1 MGRKA
6 IVVVIVSAMALLG
19 AASASA
25 ADSVFWGN
33 LETTYLSRASLAG
46 GGGSDF
52 TPAPGGAKYAA
63 GIAADAAT
71 GKLYWVDAG
80 TSTIRVANF
89 DGSGETMLPTGTA
102 TLSEP
107 WGLALDP
114 AVGRLY
120 WTNKGAEKISF
131 ANLDGSGGAD
141 LNTGAA
147 PVHIPE
153 GIAID
158 QAQNRVYWANYG
170 PESIAYASLD
180 GIGPSGELSIPGNL
194 LKGLIGLAIEPI
206 ANRVYWSTVE
216 SGGTPPSIY
225 SASLLEPAATAV
237 RLPISQ
243 SMLSGS
249 YGLAIDP
256 AAGRLYWAD
265 EYTNRIV
272 SSALDGSGATA
283 LVTTGAT
290 PLAPGFP
297 ALLKAPRAEVAPQLT
312 TSALGLGSQL
322 TCRAATWAADPLG
335 TDLSWAPVSTA
346 LAWTL
351 NGAPLA
357 TSANAV
363 TITAT
368 QPGTYACQSSAT
380 NGAGTSTSASGPVT
394 IASLAPA
401 PTVVKLT
408 RVKLDRH
415 HGTATIL
422 AKVSG
427 PGTLTLS
434 GRKVVGR
441 SVKASGAG
449 IAKVKVAA
457 KGGALKTLIRSRKV
471 KVLVKLGFRA
481 TEGGRAS
488 VSKVITLHL
497 ARHHRHAR

>member
-1 MGRKA
+1 MGRKS
-6 IVVVIVSAMALLG
+6 IVAVIVCVVALVG

-25 ADSVFWGN
+25 ADQVFWGN
-33 LETTYLSRASLAG
+33 LETTFLSHASLAG

-52 TPAPGGAKYAA
+52 TPSPGGAKYAA
-63 GIAADAAT
+63 GVAADAAT
-71 GKLYWVDAG
+71 GMLYWVDAG
-80 TSTIRVANF
+80 TSTIRSSNF
-89 DGSGETMLPTGTA
+89 DGSGETVLPTGTA

-107 WGLALDP
+107 WGLAVDQ

-147 PVHIPE
+147 PVHVAE

-180 GIGPSGELSIPGNL
+180 GIGPSGELNIPGNM
-194 LKGLIGLAIEPI
+194 LKGLIGVAIDPTT
-206 ANRVYWSTVE
+206 NRVYWSTVE

-225 SASLLEPAATAV
+225 SASLLEPAGAA

-243 SMLSGS
+243 SMLSGT
-249 YGLAIDP
+249 YGMAIDP
-256 AAGRLYWAD
+256 AAGRIYWAD
-265 EYTNRIV
+265 EYTDRIV

-283 LVTTGAT
+283 LDTTGST

-297 ALLKAPRAEVAPQLT
+297 ALLKAPRAENAAQLVA
-312 TSALGLGSQL
+312 SGLGLGATL
-322 TCRAATWAADPLG
+322 TCTAPLWAADPLG
-335 TDLSWAPVSTA
+335 TDLSWAPQSTA

-351 NGAPLA
+351 NGAPL
-357 TSANAV
+357 TANANATTV
-363 TITAT
+363 TAT
-368 QPGTYACQSSAT
+368 RPGTYACQASAT
-380 NGAGTSTSASGPVT
+380 NGAGTTSVAAVPVT

-408 RVKLDRH
+408 KVKLDRR

-422 AKVSG
+422 ANVSG
-427 PGTLTLS
+427 PGTLTLA
-434 GRKVVGR
+434 GKKVVGR

-471 KVLVKLGFRA
+471 KVRVTLKFRA

-488 VSKVITLHL
+488 VSKAIVLHL
-497 ARHHRHAR
+497 ARPRPHAR